1 MKLFAWPRRAVRA
14 IARASAF
21 AVNVIGRMG
30 TTILAPIG
38 FREVLLL
45 GGATLLSIGAGAVYP
60 PAAFI
65 APAVVLV
72 GVAVFGV
79 RA

>member
-1 MKLFAWPRRAVRA
+1 MKLPAWPRYYALRA
-14 IARASAF
+14 ASGISKAA
-21 AVNVIGRMG
+21 AVL
-30 TTILAPIG
+30 LAPIG

-45 GGATLLSIGAGAVYP
+45 GGATLLGLGASLIYP
-60 PAAFI
+60 PAAYL
-65 APAVVLV
+65 APGVVLV